1 MINSVQ
7 GFHIEPTNICT
18 LQCPGCSRTQFIKQ
32 WPQHW
37 SNHSLDIDS
46 LFNFLDIDLH
56 NKKIILSGNYGDP
69 IYHPDILTL
78 VKELKNRKAVV
89 SIVTNGSY
97 KKTSWWEELVSMLST
112 DDKITFSIDGIPENF
127 TEYRKNGDWES
138 IQVGMSIVAQA
149 NCMSIWKYIPFSYN
163 QNQIHQAETLSQQIG
178 IKQFCVSNSDR
189 FDQHT
194 QHLIPD
200 FSFLGQRYSSQ
211 TKFKRQLPIDSIYPK
226 CQNNQ
231 EHFITADG
239 HYSPC
244 CYIADHRFYYKTP
257 FGKNKKSYNIRQT
270 TFSKILKQA
279 EIINFYQTLDQ
290 QPVCQYN
297 CPNTCG

>member
-78 VKELKNRKAVV
+78 VKEL
-89 SIVTNGSY
+89 
-97 KKTSWWEELVSMLST
+97 
-112 DDKITFSIDGIPENF
+112 
-127 TEYRKNGDWES
+127 
-138 IQVGMSIVAQA
+138 
-149 NCMSIWKYIPFSYN
+149 
-163 QNQIHQAETLSQQIG
+163 
-178 IKQFCVSNSDR
+178 
-189 FDQHT
+189 
-194 QHLIPD
+194 
-200 FSFLGQRYSSQ
+200 
-211 TKFKRQLPIDSIYPK
+211 
-226 CQNNQ
+226 
-231 EHFITADG
+231 
-239 HYSPC
+239 
-244 CYIADHRFYYKTP
+244 
-257 FGKNKKSYNIRQT
+257 NKKSYNIRQT